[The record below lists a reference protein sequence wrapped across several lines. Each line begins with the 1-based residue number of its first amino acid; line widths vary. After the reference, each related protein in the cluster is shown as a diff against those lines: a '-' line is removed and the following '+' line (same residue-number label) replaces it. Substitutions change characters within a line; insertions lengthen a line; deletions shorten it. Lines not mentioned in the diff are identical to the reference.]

1 MMLIEAD
8 KRKEEFAIKLTYSD
22 EHDER
27 FYVPDNVYLIGCMN
41 TADRSLAIVDYAL
54 RRRFRFC
61 PIVPEFNDAFR
72 DFMVSKGI
80 SMEHAKQIIDKV
92 KAANEVIAEIDRGL
106 EIGHSY
112 FCHTD
117 QCDDFYTWWEDIC
130 EYELFPYIR
139 EVCFDDDD
147 KCGQIC
153 NKLKF

>member
-1 MMLIEAD
+1 
-8 KRKEEFAIKLTYSD
+8 
-22 EHDER
+22 
-27 FYVPDNVYLIGCMN
+27 
-41 TADRSLAIVDYAL
+41 
-54 RRRFRFC
+54 
-61 PIVPEFNDAFR
+61 
-72 DFMVSKGI
+72 MVSKGI

-92 KAANEVIAEIDRGL
+92 KAANLLIAEIDRGL

-112 FCHTD
+112 FCHTV